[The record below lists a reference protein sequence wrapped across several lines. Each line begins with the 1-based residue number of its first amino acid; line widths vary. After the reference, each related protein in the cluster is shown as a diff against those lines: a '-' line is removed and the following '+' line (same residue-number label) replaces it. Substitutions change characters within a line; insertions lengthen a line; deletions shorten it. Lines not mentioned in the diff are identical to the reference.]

1 MKVLITGTNGYI
13 GKHLSQVL
21 PYDITCLH
29 RGVCDLTDKKEVDRF
44 FNQFGKFD
52 VVIHCAA
59 VGGSRLKKDDDIIF
73 NNNIQMFLNLVSNRK
88 SFDRLIHFGSG
99 AQKVDNGPYGFSKR
113 IISNMIEELDDFYNI
128 IIYGLF
134 DENEID
140 TRFIKSC
147 VHNCLNNKSI
157 VVNDNKVMDFFH
169 MKDLEL
175 VVSHYI
181 DEFNPPKNIECS
193 YSDKFRLIQV
203 AQFIIDLCQSNVNIK
218 YNGGKIEKNYSGKNT
233 QYLNKIIKSNFVDR
247 LKQNVNILRDKWKI

>member
-29 RGVCDLTDKKEVDRF
+29 RGVCDLTDKKEVDSF

-157 VVNDNKVMDFFH
+157 VVNDNKVMDLFH
-169 MKDLEL
+169 MKDLE
-175 VVSHYI
+175 
-181 DEFNPPKNIECS
+181 
-193 YSDKFRLIQV
+193 
-203 AQFIIDLCQSNVNIK
+203 
-218 YNGGKIEKNYSGKNT
+218 
-233 QYLNKIIKSNFVDR
+233 
-247 LKQNVNILRDKWKI
+247 